1 MSPVRPDQAR
11 ISEIQFHA
19 KDKDGNR
26 DANERISSLSVS
38 ISLTAALSFYLSVS
52 LRFGRT
58 YADEEEE
65 DAEHV
70 EDRKQRQRKAGNDL
84 ISYYIYIYIIW

>member
-1 MSPVRPDQAR
+1 MPYPCAPLPFSPVPLDT
-11 ISEIQFHA
+11 HPLLLW
-19 KDKDGNR
+19 
-26 DANERISSLSVS
+26 DANEMISSLSIS
-38 ISLTAALSFYLSVS
+38 ISLTSTVDIDELVTL
-52 LRFGRT
+52 GRT

-84 ISYYIYIYIIW
+84 ISYYIYIYI